1 MFEMRLQTYWGDADP
16 AGRVFFPNFFRF
28 VECAE
33 EELFRT
39 AGIERLPL
47 FEESQVWLPRVEA
60 FAKFSQPIL
69 VSEAV
74 LVQMHTHFKGEK
86 TVRME
91 FEILSEKDRSL
102 LAQGYVTAV
111 CIDRS
116 SGKSCPLPPAI
127 RAGYAR
133 AAGDS

>member
-1 MFEMRLQTYWGDADP
+1 MFEMRLQTYWGDADA
-16 AGRVFFPNFFRF
+16 AGRVFFPNYFRF

-39 AGIERLPL
+39 AGIERLKL
-47 FEESQVWLPRVEA
+47 FEESQVWMPRVEA
-60 FAKFSQPIL
+60 FAKFSQPIP

-91 FEILSEKDRSL
+91 FEILREKDRAL
-102 LAQGYVTAV
+102 VAQGYVAAV
-111 CIDRS
+111 CIDRA

-127 RAGYAR
+127 REGYAR
-133 AAGDS
+133 AAEES

>member
-1 MFEMRLQTYWGDADP
+1 MFETRLQTYWGDADA

-33 EELFRT
+33 EELFRM
-39 AGIERLPL
+39 AGIERLKL
-47 FEESQVWLPRVEA
+47 FEEGQVWMPRVEA
-60 FAKFSQPIL
+60 FAKFNKPVL

-74 LVQMHTHFKGEK
+74 LVRMHTHFKGEK

-91 FEILSEKDRSL
+91 FEILSVTDQSL
-102 LAQGYVTAV
+102 IAQGYVTAV
-111 CIDRS
+111 CIDRAT
-116 SGKSCPLPPAI
+116 GKSHPIPPAV

-133 AAGDS
+133 AAEES

>member
-1 MFEMRLQTYWGDADP
+1 MFEMRLQTYWGDADA
-16 AGRVFFPNFFRF
+16 AGRVFFPNYFRF

-39 AGIERLPL
+39 AGIERLKL
-47 FEESQVWLPRVEA
+47 FEESQVWMPRVEA
-60 FAKFSQPIL
+60 FAKFSQPIP

-91 FEILSEKDRSL
+91 FEILREKDRAL
-102 LAQGYVTAV
+102 VAKGCVGAF
-111 CIDRS
+111 CIERA
-116 SGKSCPLPPAI
+116 SGRSCPLPPGI
-127 RAGYAR
+127 GEGYAG
-133 AAGDS
+133 AAEES